1 MFIKEDTGLSEF
13 KRYVLFLMVFHRW
26 FDTGEDD
33 SEIERVL
40 DLTEIIT
47 IGQWLPSLANQG
59 KILICW
65 VCYECLPRS
74 QSGWNVAQVES
85 FDLSQE

>member
-1 MFIKEDTGLSEF
+1 MLVKGDTGLSEF
-13 KRYVLFLMVFHRW
+13 KRYIYKCVLFLMVFHRW

-47 IGQWLPSLANQG
+47 IGQWLPGLANKG

-65 VCYECLPRS
+65 ACY
-74 QSGWNVAQVES
+74 
-85 FDLSQE
+85 